1 MIEKLCKDLKTS
13 YDTNILDNESD
24 IVQQEFLNVSLK
36 NRTNSGR
43 KVLMELICNHYD
55 KSVQKPI
62 AEFIGGPFTLS
73 IHWHPGFKKMIY
85 IFGELHSNITDC
97 DKFEKDANT
106 ILIEDYLYNLMLTTD
121 VFLDIYLEN
130 FSYQN
135 GEYNK
140 SKEYVPGRSNE
151 LFKKFKKCI
160 QYNTRS
166 DTSCKLARV
175 HYFDI
180 RDNDTES
187 DYYNM
192 EENKINILWF
202 FSFLFEQK
210 VYAPTFVKYVLERHP
225 KVIRLLKELVQDDI
239 TKVCEFMKKQ
249 LEENPYI
256 KKELN
261 KINNPQL
268 KPIILNFYG
277 KLLCKQLTKNI
288 PYIKKDIL
296 NILNYKEISDNEKIL
311 NSITSIK
318 LFLTLPFAH
327 FADVYLIARV
337 FKDFDM
343 EKKKDKSYF
352 DQPKSAHNIIIY
364 GGDFHSESYRDFLSS
379 IGFHE
384 IDNTGDINKNYFD
397 YDYAQLSED
406 KVSNKPKNCL
416 DMRKIKQ
423 PFFSYSSEGKEVIK
437 KSLKPAVSPNP
448 PKTPPPKTPP
458 PPQFTPPPP
467 KTPPSP
473 QFKTPPQ
480 FTPQFTP
487 PPPKTPLSPQ
497 FTPQFTPPPPKTP
510 PSPQFTPQ
518 FTPPQP
524 KTPLSVPLPPK
535 IEDEV
540 PEEPCPAI
548 HATPQP
554 PLCWDKKTKLQ
565 YHPDK
570 NRGCPKTATEL
581 FKTYGNLKIP
591 TDLKECEE
599 KQQRKQR
606 KREQREKEKNKEKN

>member
-1 MIEKLCKDLKTS
+1 
-13 YDTNILDNESD
+13 
-24 IVQQEFLNVSLK
+24 
-36 NRTNSGR
+36 
-43 KVLMELICNHYD
+43 
-55 KSVQKPI
+55 
-62 AEFIGGPFTLS
+62 
-73 IHWHPGFKKMIY
+73 
-85 IFGELHSNITDC
+85 
-97 DKFEKDANT
+97 
-106 ILIEDYLYNLMLTTD
+106 
-121 VFLDIYLEN
+121 
-130 FSYQN
+130 
-135 GEYNK
+135 
-140 SKEYVPGRSNE
+140 
-151 LFKKFKKCI
+151 
-160 QYNTRS
+160 
-166 DTSCKLARV
+166 
-175 HYFDI
+175 
-180 RDNDTES
+180 
-187 DYYNM
+187 
-192 EENKINILWF
+192 
-202 FSFLFEQK
+202 
-210 VYAPTFVKYVLERHP
+210 
-225 KVIRLLKELVQDDI
+225 
-239 TKVCEFMKKQ
+239 
-249 LEENPYI
+249 
-256 KKELN
+256 
-261 KINNPQL
+261 
-268 KPIILNFYG
+268 
-277 KLLCKQLTKNI
+277 
-288 PYIKKDIL
+288 
-296 NILNYKEISDNEKIL
+296 
-311 NSITSIK
+311 
-318 LFLTLPFAH
+318 
-327 FADVYLIARV
+327 
-337 FKDFDM
+337 M

-458 PPQFTPPPP
+458 PPQFTPSPP

>member
-1 MIEKLCKDLKTS
+1 
-13 YDTNILDNESD
+13 
-24 IVQQEFLNVSLK
+24 
-36 NRTNSGR
+36 
-43 KVLMELICNHYD
+43 
-55 KSVQKPI
+55 
-62 AEFIGGPFTLS
+62 
-73 IHWHPGFKKMIY
+73 
-85 IFGELHSNITDC
+85 
-97 DKFEKDANT
+97 
-106 ILIEDYLYNLMLTTD
+106 
-121 VFLDIYLEN
+121 
-130 FSYQN
+130 
-135 GEYNK
+135 
-140 SKEYVPGRSNE
+140 
-151 LFKKFKKCI
+151 
-160 QYNTRS
+160 
-166 DTSCKLARV
+166 
-175 HYFDI
+175 
-180 RDNDTES
+180 
-187 DYYNM
+187 
-192 EENKINILWF
+192 
-202 FSFLFEQK
+202 
-210 VYAPTFVKYVLERHP
+210 
-225 KVIRLLKELVQDDI
+225 
-239 TKVCEFMKKQ
+239 MKKQ

-288 PYIKKDIL
+288 PHIQRDIL
-296 NILNYKEISDNEKIL
+296 NILNYKEISEDDEKIL
-311 NSITSIK
+311 KSIVRIK

-352 DQPKSAHNIIIY
+352 DQPNRAHNIIIY

-384 IDNTGDINKNYFD
+384 IDNTGDINKNYIDF
-397 YDYAQLSED
+397 DYAQLSKD

-458 PPQFTPPPP
+458 P
-467 KTPPSP
+467 
-473 QFKTPPQ
+473 
-480 FTPQFTP
+480 
-487 PPPKTPLSPQ
+487 
-497 FTPQFTPPPPKTP
+497 PQFTPPPPKTP